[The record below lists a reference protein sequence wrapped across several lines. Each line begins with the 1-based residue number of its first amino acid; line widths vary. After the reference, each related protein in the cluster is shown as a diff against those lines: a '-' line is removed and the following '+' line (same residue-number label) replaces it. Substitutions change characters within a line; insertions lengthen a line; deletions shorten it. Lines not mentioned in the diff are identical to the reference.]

1 MGVRVIMPLNIEAR
15 WSHPIIIRLAKVGA
29 IYECEDLHE
38 IPSEAGIY
46 IFGRC
51 HGESRAPLYIGKAL
65 NLRKR
70 IEQQLN
76 SVRLMTGIKEAA
88 SGNRFLIYCVPKI
101 KPGQRAT
108 QVVKLLEDALISHA
122 LAFDHE
128 LLQKQGTKRPNHT
141 IKFSG
146 NRASEAIAP
155 RKMRVSAA

>member
-1 MGVRVIMPLNIEAR
+1 MPLNIDAR
-15 WSHPIIIRLAKVGA
+15 WSQPIDLRLAKAGA
-29 IYECEDLHE
+29 IYECEKLQE

-51 HGESRAPLYIGKAL
+51 HGESRTPLYIGKAL
-65 NLRKR
+65 NLRRR

-76 SVRLMTGIKEAA
+76 SVRLMTGIKEAQNG
-88 SGNRFLIYCVPKI
+88 SRFLIYCVPQI
-101 KPGQRAT
+101 KRGQRVA
-108 QVVKLLEDALISHA
+108 QVVKLLEDALIAHA

-146 NRASEAIAP
+146 NRVSEALAP
-155 RKMRVSAA
+155 RHMRVSAV